1 MLNNPLIPGDP
12 YSYDLKWLVAK
23 VKEILAQLGTLD
35 EAIEAKIFEGFL
47 EHSVVQFQT
56 VPEMLA
62 ADITDGSVVLTLGYH
77 EAGDQGGL
85 FYLVKDFNP
94 SQCSLEYFLTL
105 DNNKQIAIPV
115 FVTPYVTPEMFGAYG
130 DGETVTSEA
139 LQTSFDYAIEHS
151 MDVSLNNEYLIDA
164 SIQVK
169 GVRNT
174 YQGSGSKIIGNG
186 YAKIKAGAAM
196 ASILELV
203 PFTDTTA
210 YGIKISELY
219 LEGNNLAA
227 AGIHSAVS
235 ASECVFEDLQITYCT
250 DAIHMANNCYLNT
263 FKNIRA
269 YECTGWGI
277 RFTGGIC
284 TSNVFEKC
292 YTDNCANGYY
302 INGQY
307 SSMIS
312 CCTDGV
318 TGTVFDLHSFTG
330 TLVACGSEATS
341 FQRMFKIGSNS
352 VVTVTGGMFFSN
364 PDLPE
369 YYIEVAPGSVFNIY
383 GALLNYTTASTT
395 TGALVTTGANSTL
408 KIRDSYIYSTFT
420 GTDYITSSAKVL
432 INTAVK
438 YMEQTVNIDTNGL
451 AVLADLNPR
460 RHTILSL
467 ATNRSGWVPLV
478 YARTETSYGVKM
490 AGGANYTTTTGDTA
504 FTCYIYYVDNNL
516 I

>member
-1 MLNNPLIPGDP
+1 MLNNPYVPGDP

-23 VKEILAQLGTLD
+23 VKEILSQLGTLD
-35 EAIEAKIFEGFL
+35 EAIEEKIFEGFL
-47 EHSVVQFQT
+47 EHSIVQFKT

-62 ADITDGSVVLTLGYH
+62 ADITDGSIVLTLGYH
-77 EAGDQGGL
+77 EEGDQGGL

-94 SQCSLEYFLTL
+94 DQCSLDYFLTL

-115 FVTPYVTPEMFGAYG
+115 IVTPYVTPEMFGAYG

-139 LQTSFDYAIEHS
+139 LQRSFDYAIDHS
-151 MDVSLNNEYLIDA
+151 MDVSLNNEYLIDT

-186 YAKIKAGAAM
+186 YAKIKASAAM
-196 ASILELV
+196 ASMLELV
-203 PFTDTTA
+203 PYTDTTA
-210 YGIKISELY
+210 YGVKISGLY
-219 LEGNNLAA
+219 LEGNNLAD
-227 AGIHSAVS
+227 AGIHSVVP
-235 ASECVFEDLQITYCT
+235 ASECIFEDLQITYCT

-263 FKNIRA
+263 FKNVRA

-312 CCTDGV
+312 CCADGV
-318 TGTVFDLHSFTG
+318 TGTVFNLYSFTG
-330 TLVACGSEATS
+330 SLIACGSESTG
-341 FQRMFKIGSNS
+341 FTTMFKIGGNS
-352 VVTVTGGMFFSN
+352 VVNILGGMFFGN
-364 PDLPE
+364 PTLSG
-369 YYIEVAPGSVFNIY
+369 YYIDLASGSYLNII
-383 GALLNYTTASTT
+383 GALLNYASANTSGALFTAAGQSKLRIRDTSIYRTFTGESHTASTAEVFVLTGVKILET
-395 TGALVTTGANSTL
+395 TVTVDA
-408 KIRDSYIYSTFT
+408 
-420 GTDYITSSAKVL
+420 
-432 INTAVK
+432 
-438 YMEQTVNIDTNGL
+438 NGL
-451 AVLADLNPR
+451 AEIPLNPR
-460 RHTILSL
+460 YTSILSV
-467 ATNRSGWVPLV
+467 ATTRSGWIGLV
-478 YARTETSYGVKM
+478 YARSETKFGVKM
-490 AGGANYTTTTGDTA
+490 VSNTSYSPSISDRS
-504 FTCYIYYVDNNL
+504 YPLIIYYVDNYA